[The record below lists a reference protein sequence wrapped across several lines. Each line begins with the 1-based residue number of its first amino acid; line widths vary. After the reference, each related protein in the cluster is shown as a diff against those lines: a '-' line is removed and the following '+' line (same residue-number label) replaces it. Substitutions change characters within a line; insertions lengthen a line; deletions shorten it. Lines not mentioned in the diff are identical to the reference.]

1 MVVELDAMIIYFRL
15 LLSSFQFAI
24 NALRTNK
31 LRTLLSLLG
40 VTVGIFSI
48 IAVLAAVDSMDR
60 TIKSELSGFD
70 RNMIYVFNHS
80 FGPSEIPRW
89 KIDQFPNVTYEEYDY
104 LKRNLSDV
112 EYASFNFFVRN
123 ENMKADRYYANDV
136 IVRPC
141 SADMQYLDNVKMAS
155 GRFFNESE
163 AVNGSGVIVIGNE
176 IANTLFPGQ
185 DPLGKN
191 IRLYGRKFVV
201 IGVLDKQGAISIG
214 GGHDETA
221 YIPVNLFRQMF
232 GDNIKAYTPVIIL
245 KPNEKADIKHFEDEI
260 ITKLRAF
267 RGLKVGED
275 TNFFV
280 NVFGGMMEFLDNII
294 GQMNVVGWI
303 ISMFSLLVGG
313 FGIAN
318 IMFVSVKE
326 RTHLIGI
333 QKAIGAKRRVILL
346 QFLFESII
354 LALIGG
360 LVGIIVVWMIAK
372 GVSVLLDFEFVLSL
386 FNIGIGLGL
395 SIIIGLISG
404 YLPARSAAKLDPVE
418 AIRSGM

>member
-1 MVVELDAMIIYFRL
+1 MILYFRL
-15 LLSSFQFAI
+15 LLNSFQFAV

-60 TIKSELSGFD
+60 ALKTELSGFD
-70 RNMIYVFNHS
+70 RNMIYVFNYS

-104 LKRNLSDV
+104 LKRNLVGV
-112 EYASFNFFVRN
+112 EYASFNFFATDT
-123 ENMKADRYYANDV
+123 NMKAERNYANGV
-136 IVRPC
+136 TVRPC
-141 SADMQYLDNVKMAS
+141 SSDMQYLDNVKMAS

-163 AVNGSGVIVIGNE
+163 AVNGNAVVVIGNE

-185 DPLGKN
+185 DAVGREV
-191 IRLYGRKFVV
+191 RLYGRKFVV
-201 IGVLDKQGAISIG
+201 IGVIEKQGAISIG
-214 GGHDETA
+214 GGHDEMA
-221 YIPVNLFRQMF
+221 YFPVNLFRQMF
-232 GDNIKAYTPVIIL
+232 GDNIKAYTPVIVL
-245 KPNEKADIKHFEDEI
+245 KPNASTDIKHFEDEI
-260 ITKLRAF
+260 EVKLRAF
-267 RGLKVGED
+267 RGLKAGED

-294 GQMNVVGWI
+294 AQMNLVGWI

-333 QKAIGAKRRVILL
+333 QKAIGAKRRMILL

-360 LVGIIVVWMIAK
+360 LVGIIIVWLIAK
-372 GVSVLLDFEFVLSL
+372 GVSVVLDFEFVLSL
-386 FNIGIGLGL
+386 FNIAIGLGL

>member
-1 MVVELDAMIIYFRL
+1 MVLYFRL

-104 LKRNLSDV
+104 LKRNLRDV
-112 EYASFNFFVRN
+112 EYASFNIFVRN

-141 SADMQYLDNVKMAS
+141 SSDMQYLDNVKMAS

-163 AVNGSGVIVIGNE
+163 AVNGSAVVVIGNE

-185 DPLGKN
+185 DPLGKEV
-191 IRLYGRKFVV
+191 RLYGRKFVV

-221 YIPVNLFRQMF
+221 YIPINLFRQMF
-232 GDNIKAYTPVIIL
+232 GDNIKAYTPVIVL
-245 KPNEKADIKHFEDEI
+245 KPYEQADIKLFEDEI
-260 ITKLRAF
+260 TAKLRSF

-275 TNFFV
+275 INFFV

-294 GQMNVVGWI
+294 AQMNVVGWI

-333 QKAIGAKRRVILL
+333 QKAIGAKRRIILL

-360 LVGIIVVWMIAK
+360 MVGIILVWTIAK
-372 GVSVLLDFEFVLSL
+372 GVSIWLDFAFVLSL
-386 FNIGIGLGL
+386 INIAVGLGL
-395 SIIIGLISG
+395 SIVIGLISG

>member
-1 MVVELDAMIIYFRL
+1 MIVYFRL
-15 LLSSFQFAI
+15 LLSSFQFAL
-24 NALRTNK
+24 NALKTNK

-80 FGPSEIPRW
+80 FGPSEIPKW
-89 KIDQFPNVTYEEYDY
+89 KIDQFPNVTYEEYEY
-104 LKRNLSDV
+104 LKRNLSGV
-112 EYASFNFFVRN
+112 EYATFNFFVRS
-123 ENMKADRYYANDV
+123 ENIKAENKYANGV
-136 IVRPC
+136 SINPC
-141 SADMQYLDNVKMAS
+141 GSDMQYLDNAKLKN

-163 AVNGSGVIVIGNE
+163 AVNGNAVIVIGNE
-176 IANTLFPGQ
+176 IANTLFPGL

-191 IRLYGRKFVV
+191 VRLYGRKFVV
-201 IGVLDKQGAISIG
+201 IGVLEKQGAISIG
-214 GGHDETA
+214 NSHDETA

-245 KPNEKADIKHFEDEI
+245 KPNQTVDIKNFEDDI
-260 ITKLRAF
+260 TTKLRAY

-280 NVFGGMMEFLDNII
+280 NVFGGVMEFLDNII
-294 GQMNVVGWI
+294 GQMNLVGWI

-333 QKAIGAKRRVILL
+333 QKAIGAKRNIILL

-360 LVGIIVVWMIAK
+360 LVGVLLVWTIAK
-372 GVSVLLDFEFVLSL
+372 GVSILLDFEFVLS
-386 FNIGIGLGL
+386 FINILIGLGL
-395 SIIIGLISG
+395 SVLIGLISG

-418 AIRSGM
+418 AIRSGI

>member
-1 MVVELDAMIIYFRL
+1 MMIYFRL

-104 LKRNLSDV
+104 LKRNLTNI
-112 EYASFNFFVRN
+112 EYASFNIFVRN

-141 SADMQYLDNVKMAS
+141 SSDMQYLDNVKMAS

-163 AVNGSGVIVIGNE
+163 AVSGSAVIVIGNE

-185 DPLGKN
+185 DPLGKDV
-191 IRLYGRKFVV
+191 RLYGRKFVV

-221 YIPVNLFRQMF
+221 YLPVNLFRQMF
-232 GDNIKAYTPVIIL
+232 GDNIKAYTPVIVV
-245 KPNEKADIKHFEDEI
+245 KPTSKTDMKHFEDEI
-260 ITKLRAF
+260 TTKLRAF
-267 RGLKVGED
+267 RGLKAGED

-294 GQMNVVGWI
+294 GQMNMVGWI
-303 ISMFSLLVGG
+303 ISTFSLLVGG

-360 LVGIIVVWMIAK
+360 LVGILVVWIIAQ
-372 GVSVLLDFEFVLSL
+372 GVSILLDFEFVLSV
-386 FNIGIGLGL
+386 FNIIIGLGL
-395 SIIIGLISG
+395 SMVIGLISG
-404 YLPARSAAKLDPVE
+404 YLPARTAAKLDPVE